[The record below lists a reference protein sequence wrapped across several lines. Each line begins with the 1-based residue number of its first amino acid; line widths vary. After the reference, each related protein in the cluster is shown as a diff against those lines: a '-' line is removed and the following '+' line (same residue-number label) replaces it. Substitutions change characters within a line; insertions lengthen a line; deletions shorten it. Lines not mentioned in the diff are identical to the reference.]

1 MIRAASLLFSLL
13 VTPVALFVANYSG
26 ELGLAETML
35 GIFAIISFAIIATGW
50 TVDHDVSD

>member
-13 VTPVALFVANYSG
+13 VTPVALLVANYGG
-26 ELGLAETML
+26 ELSLAETML

>member
-13 VTPVALFVANYSG
+13 VTSIALFAANYSG
-26 ELGLAETML
+26 ELGLAGTML
-35 GIFAIISFAIIATGW
+35 GIFVIIGFAIIATGW

>member
-13 VTPVALFVANYSG
+13 VTSIALFAANYSG
-26 ELGLAETML
+26 VLGLAGTML
-35 GIFAIISFAIIATGW
+35 GIFVIIGFAIIATGW

>member
-13 VTPVALFVANYSG
+13 VTSIALFAANYSG

-35 GIFAIISFAIIATGW
+35 GIFVIIGFAIIATGW

>member
-1 MIRAASLLFSLL
+1 MIRAASLVFSLL
-13 VTPVALFVANYSG
+13 VTPIALFATNYSG
-26 ELGLAETML
+26 ELSFAETML

>member
-13 VTPVALFVANYSG
+13 VTPIALFAANCSG
-26 ELGLAETML
+26 ELSFAEAML

>member
-13 VTPVALFVANYSG
+13 VMPIALFAANYSG
-26 ELGLAETML
+26 ELGLVETML
-35 GIFAIISFAIIATGW
+35 GILAIIGFAIIATGW

>member
-13 VTPVALFVANYSG
+13 VTPVALFVANFGG

-35 GIFAIISFAIIATGW
+35 GIFAIIGFAIIATGW